1 MTTGLQ
7 PNRCSV
13 CDKTAA
19 KCNCAGCKS
28 YFCVKHFNEHRQQLS
43 TKFDVDVTKVQEE
56 LLKQIN
62 KVDQPITPSPELLS
76 QIDRWENDT
85 IDNVQK
91 TAKKIRYQLTELLNR
106 DRNQLINQFEILTQ
120 EITTLKEEDD
130 FAEDDIEQLRKTIN
144 QIQLSLEQLN
154 LPEKGKFIIVENN
167 EIDWNNLI
175 SVEEKQKLLP
185 LYSMNINANA
195 RWIPNGHTVA
205 GGNGTGNGFNQ
216 LGRPS
221 SLCIDHDQSVYVADF
236 DNHRI
241 VKWKKGATKGNVV
254 AGGNA
259 EGFRTDQLY
268 SPTDLIIDNER
279 DSIIICDYNNLRV
292 VRWPRQ
298 NGKQGEVIV
307 SGVRCV
313 GLTMD
318 NNGSLYIADNKKHEV
333 VRYRAGERCGTV
345 VAGGNGCGD
354 RLDQL
359 QCPRWLFVDQDH
371 SVYVSDNENHRVI
384 KWIEGSKEGIIVAGG
399 HGHGNSPTQ
408 LSHPCGIVVDQ
419 SGTLYVA
426 DSWNNRIMRWLK
438 GATEGSVVIGGN
450 GRGEQPNQLHQPTG
464 LSFDRQGNLYV
475 VDQCNNRVQKFNI
488 DPIILLIE

>member
-1 MTTGLQ
+1 A
-7 PNRCSV
+7 
-13 CDKTAA
+13 DD
-19 KCNCAGCKS
+19 
-28 YFCVKHFNEHRQQLS
+28 F
-43 TKFDVDVTKVQEE
+43 

-318 NNGSLYIADNKKHEV
+318 SNGSLYIADNKKHEV